1 MTSSHLSE
9 PELTALTKTAQQV
22 RVKTI
27 KILTEAGSGHPGGS
41 LGMADIF
48 TALYFKLLNH
58 SPDNPEWKDRDYLL
72 LSNGHICPVLYA
84 TLAQAG
90 YFPQKK
96 LQTLRKINSDLQGHP
111 KLQPRL
117 GIEIS
122 SGPLGQGLSQACGL
136 ALAFKKDNKPNHIFC
151 LLSDGEQQEGQ
162 TWEAYMLASKY
173 QLNNITAIIDRNHI
187 QIGGDTE
194 QVMPLENL
202 KNKIEA
208 FGWSVLEINGHD
220 FSEIVMAVNKAKDDK
235 LPFAIIANTVLGKGV
250 SFMENNAQW
259 HGKAPNKEQANQA
272 IKELLQ

>member
-58 SPDNPEWKDRDYLL
+58 SPDNPEWEDRDYLL

-90 YFPQKK
+90 YFPQEK

>member
-90 YFPQKK
+90 YFPQEK

>member
-22 RVKTI
+22 RIKTI

-259 HGKAPNKEQANQA
+259 HGKAPNKELANQA

>member
-58 SPDNPEWKDRDYLL
+58 SPDNPEWEDRDYLL
-72 LSNGHICPVLYA
+72 LSNGHSCPVLYA

-90 YFPQKK
+90 YFHQEK
-96 LQTLRKINSDLQGHP
+96 LQTLLKINSDLQGHP

-122 SGPLGQGLSQACGL
+122 SGPLGQGLSSL
-136 ALAFKKDNKPNHIFC
+136 
-151 LLSDGEQQEGQ
+151 
-162 TWEAYMLASKY
+162 W
-173 QLNNITAIIDRNHI
+173 
-187 QIGGDTE
+187 
-194 QVMPLENL
+194 
-202 KNKIEA
+202 
-208 FGWSVLEINGHD
+208 
-220 FSEIVMAVNKAKDDK
+220 FS
-235 LPFAIIANTVLGKGV
+235 P
-250 SFMENNAQW
+250 SF
-259 HGKAPNKEQANQA
+259 
-272 IKELLQ
+272 

>member
-1 MTSSHLSE
+1 
-9 PELTALTKTAQQV
+9 
-22 RVKTI
+22 
-27 KILTEAGSGHPGGS
+27 
-41 LGMADIF
+41 MADIF

>member
-58 SPDNPEWKDRDYLL
+58 SPDNPEWEDRDYLL

-90 YFPQKK
+90 YFPQEK

-202 KNKIEA
+202 KDKIEA

>member
-1 MTSSHLSE
+1 M
-9 PELTALTKTAQQV
+9 
-22 RVKTI
+22 
-27 KILTEAGSGHPGGS
+27 
-41 LGMADIF
+41 
-48 TALYFKLLNH
+48 
-58 SPDNPEWKDRDYLL
+58 
-72 LSNGHICPVLYA
+72 
-84 TLAQAG
+84 
-90 YFPQKK
+90 
-96 LQTLRKINSDLQGHP
+96 
-111 KLQPRL
+111 
-117 GIEIS
+117 
-122 SGPLGQGLSQACGL
+122 
-136 ALAFKKDNKPNHIFC
+136 
-151 LLSDGEQQEGQ
+151 LSDGEQQEGQ

-202 KNKIEA
+202 KDKIEA